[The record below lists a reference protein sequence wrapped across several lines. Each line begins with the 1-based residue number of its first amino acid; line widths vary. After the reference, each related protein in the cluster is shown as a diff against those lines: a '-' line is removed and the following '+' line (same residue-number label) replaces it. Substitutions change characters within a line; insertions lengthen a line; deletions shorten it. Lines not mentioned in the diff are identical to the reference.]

1 MFNIISEFAY
11 LGFVFYTSLLFS
23 LLLVTVSGRLAV
35 VVGVLDLPESRKMH
49 SRAVPRM
56 GGLAM
61 FLAMICT
68 ILLCVRLEQPVIAFL
83 LGAGIVSFVGL
94 MDDRFSI
101 SPRLKFAGQIFA
113 SLTFVLTSGLTL
125 QSFGDLFGFG
135 EIQTFFMAPVVTV
148 FCMVGV
154 MNALNLSDGLDGLA
168 GGIGFMAA
176 LFLALL
182 AYWHQAWYWAN
193 ICLVLCGVLLGF
205 LRYNHYPA
213 SLFMGDTGSL
223 LIGYTLST
231 TCVALAHGTCGTTS
245 IPPISLAIILALPIF
260 DTIRVMSHRLLTGHN
275 PFYPDKSHL
284 HHRLLQMRI
293 NHASVVTIIYGLML
307 FWGFWSWFIR
317 NRPEW
322 QQFFSSI
329 VIIICLYCGLTVLE
343 KLQIDVG
350 RFLRSARLTPP
361 RRLVIRAKLVRRV
374 LFVTPFILLAC
385 LVVAVLGVAPLSRPF
400 GLLACSAALFV
411 VMIYP
416 WKAGKEK
423 MLMGHGVLYAALFFM
438 LLIVG
443 IEGRELFWPLLFLYG
458 TSLLAFCWVLIK
470 VTTSRSDLLLY
481 PSGFELLLIFS
492 SWISPFALQPILD
505 ITLET
510 GLLIVLT
517 CVQALP
523 WLCLLKLIVRRD
535 PGKNI
540 RVAFGVIFILLL
552 LGVSPFV

>member
-1 MFNIISEFAY
+1 MYSIVSELAF
-11 LGFVFYTSLLFS
+11 LGFVFYSSLLFS
-23 LLLVTVSGRLAV
+23 LLLVPVSSRLAV
-35 VVGVLDLPESRKMH
+35 VLGVLDQPESRKMH

-61 FLAMICT
+61 AMAMVGT
-68 ILLCVRLEQPVIAFL
+68 ILLCVRLEQSVVAFL

-94 MDDRFSI
+94 IDDRFSI
-101 SPRLKFAGQIFA
+101 SPRLKFAGQVLA
-113 SLTFVLTSGLTL
+113 ALTFVLASDLTL

-135 EIQTFFMAPVVTV
+135 EIRTSLLAPVVTV

-176 LFLALL
+176 LFFALL

-193 ICLVLCGVLLGF
+193 ISLVLCGVLLGF

-223 LIGYTLST
+223 LIGYTLAATAVS
-231 TCVALAHGTCGTTS
+231 LAHVTNETTS
-245 IPPISLAIILALPIF
+245 VPPISLAIILSLPVV
-260 DTIRVMSHRLLTGHN
+260 DTIWVMLHRLLTGHN
-275 PFYPDKSHL
+275 PFSPDKSHL
-284 HHRLLQMRI
+284 HHRLLQLGI
-293 NHASVVTIIYGLML
+293 SHAGVVAIIYGLML
-307 FWGFWSWFIR
+307 FFGFWSWLVW

-322 QQFFSSI
+322 QQFLSTI
-329 VIIICLYCGLTVLE
+329 VILICLYGGFALLE
-343 KLQIDVG
+343 KSKFEVG
-350 RFLRSARLTPP
+350 RFIRSARLIPA
-361 RRLVIRAKLVRRV
+361 RRIVIRPELLKTIFCA
-374 LFVTPFILLAC
+374 TPFFLLVC
-385 LVVAVLGVAPLSRPF
+385 LVVPILGVAPLTRPM
-400 GLLACSAALFV
+400 GLSACSAVLFV
-411 VMIYP
+411 VLLYP

-423 MLMGHGVLYAALFFM
+423 MLMGHGVLYAALFII

-443 IEGRELFWPLLFLYG
+443 IEVRESFWLILFMYG

-470 VTTSRSDLLLY
+470 VATSRSDLLLY

-540 RVAFGVIFILLL
+540 RVAFGVVFILLL